1 MDKFKAPVECQTSLS
16 LPKNSVRIER
26 YVSPETQSEDAPEYV
41 ENTLRPRTF
50 EDYPGQDAVKEN
62 LRTYVSA
69 ALARRRCLDH
79 VILHGPPGL
88 GKTTLAHIIAREL
101 NVPFHPTSGPAIDK
115 PGDLAGILAGLE
127 NNSLL
132 FIDEIHRINIQVE
145 EVLYSAMEDFC
156 MDIVI
161 GQGPTARTVR
171 MPVQPFTLV
180 GATTRLSS
188 LSRPFL
194 SRFGIQEKLD
204 YYDEAS
210 LRHILQR
217 SAKVLGMKISEDGA
231 FELARRSR
239 GTPRIANRLL
249 RRVWDFAQV
258 GGKIF
263 IDQQIVGYALQRLEI
278 DAHGLDRTD
287 REILRAIEEKYGGGP
302 VGIETLAATLG
313 EEKATIEEVYE
324 PYLVHRGFIKRGP
337 RGRSLTSFGRS
348 HIGEGTALAP

>member
-1 MDKFKAPVECQTSLS
+1 MS
-16 LPKNSVRIER
+16 LPFDEKKKSLVKVER
-26 YVSPETQSEDAPEYV
+26 YVSGEEQVHDAPENY
-41 ENTLRPRTF
+41 EHKLRPSSF
-50 EDYPGQDAVKEN
+50 EDYPGQTFVKEN
-62 LRTYVSA
+62 LKTYVRA
-69 ALARRRCLDH
+69 ARARGRCLDH

-88 GKTTLAHIIAREL
+88 GKTTLAHIVAREL
-101 NVPFHPTSGPAIDK
+101 EVPFHPTSGPAIDK
-115 PGDLAGILAGLE
+115 PGDLAGILAGIE
-127 NNSLL
+127 ANSLL
-132 FIDEIHRINIQVE
+132 FIDEIHRLNIQVE

-161 GQGPTARTVR
+161 GQGPTARTIR
-171 MPVQPFTLV
+171 MPIQPFTLV

-210 LRHILQR
+210 LVFILNR
-217 SAKVLGMKISEDGA
+217 SARVLNIQLSQDGA
-231 FELARRSR
+231 VELARRSR

-258 GGKIF
+258 AGKE
-263 IDQQIVGYALQRLEI
+263 QIEQDIVDYALKRLDI
-278 DAHGLDRTD
+278 DSYGLDRTD
-287 REILRAIEEKYGGGP
+287 RDILRTVAEKYAGGP

-324 PYLVHRGFIKRGP
+324 PYLVHKGFIRRGP
-337 RGRSLTSFGRS
+337 RGRSLTSLGSS
-348 HIGEGTALAP
+348 HIGGANLS

>member
-1 MDKFKAPVECQTSLS
+1 MSIFDES
-16 LPKNSVRIER
+16 KNSVKVER
-26 YVSPETQSEDAPEYV
+26 FISTEKHV
-41 ENTLRPRTF
+41 EEKNESYEQKLRPVSF
-50 EDYPGQDAVKEN
+50 DDYPGQIFVKEN
-62 LRTYVSA
+62 LKTYVQA
-69 ALARRRCLDH
+69 AKNRRTCLDH

-101 NVPFHPTSGPAIDK
+101 NVSFYPTSGPAIDK

-127 NNSLL
+127 SHSLL
-132 FIDEIHRINIQVE
+132 FIDEIHRLNIQVE

-156 MDIVI
+156 IDIIV
-161 GQGPTARTVR
+161 GQGATARTVR

-204 YYDEAS
+204 YYDTKS
-210 LRHILQR
+210 LTCILKR
-217 SAKVLGMKISEDGA
+217 SSKVLGIFLTDKGLED
-231 FELARRSR
+231 LAVRSR

-258 GGKIF
+258 SGKSI
-263 IDQQIVGYALQRLEI
+263 IDHEIVDYALARLDI
-278 DAHGLDRTD
+278 DSYGLDRTD
-287 REILRAIEEKYGGGP
+287 REILRAIATKYKGGP
-302 VGIETLAATLG
+302 VGIETLSATLG

-324 PYLVHRGFIKRGP
+324 PYLVHRGFIVRGP
-337 RGRSLTSFGRS
+337 RGRSLTSLGLSLTEFNPS
-348 HIGEGTALAP
+348 N

>member
-1 MDKFKAPVECQTSLS
+1 MSLFYEEK
-16 LPKNSVRIER
+16 KNVAKIER
-26 YVSPETQSEDAPEYV
+26 YISGEPHVQDFSESYEHK
-41 ENTLRPRTF
+41 LRPASF
-50 EDYPGQDAVKEN
+50 DDYPGQTFVKEN
-62 LRTYVSA
+62 LRTYVMA
-69 ALARRRCLDH
+69 ARNRGCCLDH

-88 GKTTLAHIIAREL
+88 GKTTLAHIIAKEL
-101 NVPFHPTSGPAIDK
+101 DVPFHLTSGPAIDK
-115 PGDLAGILAGLE
+115 PGDLAGILAGIE

-132 FIDEIHRINIQVE
+132 FIDEIHRLNIQVE

-161 GQGPTARTVR
+161 GQGPTARTIR

-180 GATTRLSS
+180 GATTKLSN

-204 YYDEAS
+204 YYDEES
-210 LRHILQR
+210 LILILKR
-217 SAKVLGMKISEDGA
+217 SARVLGIQLSDRGA

-249 RRVWDFAQV
+249 RRVWDFTQV
-258 GGKIF
+258 SGK
-263 IDQQIVGYALQRLEI
+263 DVVEQDNVDYALRRLDI
-278 DAHGLDRTD
+278 DAYGLDRTD
-287 REILRAIEEKYGGGP
+287 REILQVIAEKYAGGP

-324 PYLVHRGFIKRGP
+324 PYLVHKGFIRRGP
-337 RGRSLTSFGRS
+337 RGRSLTQFGSS
-348 HIGEGTALAP
+348 HIGGVSS